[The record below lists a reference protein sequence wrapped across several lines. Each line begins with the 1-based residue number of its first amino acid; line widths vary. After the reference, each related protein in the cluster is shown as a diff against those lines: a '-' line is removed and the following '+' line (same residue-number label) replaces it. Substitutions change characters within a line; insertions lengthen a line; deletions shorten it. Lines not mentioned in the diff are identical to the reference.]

1 MGVEAE
7 GGRVGAAAL
16 PLSPFSLLA
25 SVGDLGWG
33 EGGLVS
39 VFSSSSAAAAAASS
53 LGRAE
58 VESGS
63 PTSLM
68 FLRVAERTLWFGDI
82 ACSVQRAYIDRC
94 LAGRATSR
102 VPSLASSLQIIV
114 GV

>member
-1 MGVEAE
+1 M
-7 GGRVGAAAL
+7 GAAAL

-39 VFSSSSAAAAAASS
+39 VFSSSSSAAAAAASS

-82 ACSVQRAYIDRC
+82 ACSVHISTD
-94 LAGRATSR
+94 
-102 VPSLASSLQIIV
+102 V
-114 GV
+114 